1 MRARVVFEAAGAPKE
16 FLTDFL
22 NKLLAEVRSYN
33 GIKILKEKVEEPIQK
48 GQLFTT
54 FAELEIEFKDLETF
68 LNFYI
73 DYTPSIIEVI
83 EPEKI
88 TLTNHDL
95 NKFLND
101 LSHKIIQL
109 MLMINNLRAENE
121 MLKKSANIRGRR

>member
-16 FLTDFL
+16 FLQDFL

-33 GIKILKEKVEEPIQK
+33 GIKILKEKIEEPVQR
-48 GQLFTT
+48 GQLYTT

-73 DYTPSIIEVI
+73 DYTPSVIEVI

-109 MLMINNLRAENE
+109 MLMINNLKAENE
-121 MLKKSANIRGRR
+121 MLKRSANIRGRR